1 MRAANSRPYDSE
13 MQQCL
18 CKGGPIRGTLQK
30 AIACLLIGG
39 SAQKGDRF
47 YVY

>member
-1 MRAANSRPYDSE
+1 MRAANSRPYGCE

-18 CKGGPIRGTLQK
+18 CKGGPIRGALQK
-30 AIACLLIGG
+30 EIARLLIGG

-47 YVY
+47 YVH